1 MFLKLEIFFCSFG
14 DGMQYPVQ
22 MKHFPGN
29 IGNTSNYE
37 SMGNS
42 CSLDKIGT
50 SQNNETNDL
59 MKNLL
64 NHTAGHTEDKSTTS
78 NKLNE
83 TDNKNVTVETS
94 LSMSR
99 NIEK

>member
-1 MFLKLEIFFCSFG
+1 MFLCSFG
-14 DGMQYPVQ
+14 DGMQYPVE

-50 SQNNETNDL
+50 SPNNETNDL
-59 MKNLL
+59 TKNLL
-64 NHTAGHTEDKSTTS
+64 NQSPGHHMEDKSTPINEMNEIDNS
-78 NKLNE
+78 NLP
-83 TDNKNVTVETS
+83 VETS
-94 LSMSR
+94 LS
-99 NIEK
+99 I